1 MPPSRPSDRLSSEDA
16 IFLYLEKNE
25 MPLHIGCVAIFDGA
39 VPLETFTDFVESK
52 LPLIPRY
59 RQRIV
64 IPPFNLGHPTWEFDP
79 EFDIRRHI
87 RMVTLKRGTDGEL
100 QAFAGKV
107 LSQIMDRN
115 RPLWDITLVDGL
127 RHGHMAMIFRL
138 HHCLADGVSGVALL
152 NLVLDASPQ
161 VAPLPRRQPFQPP
174 PLPDATT
181 SLMDALVSSTSEA
194 IACLLEAQAAAMNL
208 VQALI
213 GNHAP
218 EAVQQWA
225 GMVPDL
231 MKSMDRLPFNA
242 PCLGP
247 RQHIWTDISLP
258 ETHAIKQACGTTMN
272 DVVLAVVTRAVSRY
286 AELHGQPVAGRLL
299 RYWVPV
305 NLRPPGGGEGMGNKI
320 SILPVTTP
328 LDIEDPLELL
338 KAVHER
344 TQALKRSHVLDLISL
359 GAAWLSAT
367 PPPFQA
373 MFGLLGN
380 RLPFPPFHMVCT
392 NVPGPQVPLYLL
404 GKKMLRS
411 YPYVPIGT
419 EMGFCCA
426 IQSYDGTFYIG
437 LTADSAVVPDVA
449 RIREFIDQ
457 AFVELRQAAGV
468 SPAQPK
474 RAPAKKAA
482 AAPPKS
488 RARRAAK
495 AAVVEHPPA
504 IEPREEAAPPKSRAR
519 RAAKVAAAEHPPALE
534 LQPPAEFVAEEAPEL
549 AEDLTAEL
557 EPVLVG

>member
-1 MPPSRPSDRLSSEDA
+1 
-16 IFLYLEKNE
+16 
-25 MPLHIGCVAIFDGA
+25 MPLHIGCVAIFDGG
-39 VPLETFTDFVESK
+39 VSLETFTDFVESK

-87 RMVTLKRGTDGEL
+87 RLLTLKRGTDGEL
-100 QAFAGKV
+100 QALAGKIF
-107 LSQIMDRN
+107 SQVMDRG

-127 RHGHMAMIFRL
+127 KKGHMAMIFRL

-152 NLVLDASPQ
+152 NLVLDASPEI
-161 VAPLPRRQPFQPP
+161 APLPRKQPFAPP
-174 PLPDATT
+174 PLPDATA

-208 VQALI
+208 VQAMVA
-213 GNHAP
+213 NQAP
-218 EAVQQWA
+218 AAVQQWA

-247 RQHIWTDISLP
+247 RRHIWTDFSIP
-258 ETHAIKQACGTTMN
+258 ETAAIKEACGATKN
-272 DVVLAVVTRAVSRY
+272 DVVLTVVTAAVSRY

-305 NLRPPGGGEGMGNKI
+305 NLRPPGAQASMGNKI

-328 LDIEDPLELL
+328 LDIKDLLELL

-344 TQALKRSHVLDLISL
+344 THAMKRSHILDLISL
-359 GAAWLSAT
+359 GAAWLSAA

-380 RLPFPPFHMVCT
+380 RLPFPPFHLVCT

-426 IQSYDGTFYIG
+426 VQSYAGRFYVG
-437 LTADSAVVPDVA
+437 LTADSAVVPDVE
-449 RIREFIDQ
+449 RIREFMDQ
-457 AFVELRQAAGV
+457 AFAELRAAAGV
-468 SPAQPK
+468 SPVRPK
-474 RAPAKKAA
+474 RARAQKATTA
-482 AAPPKS
+482 RPKP
-488 RARRAAK
+488 RARRTPEPTL
-495 AAVVEHPPA
+495 VENPPA
-504 IEPREEAAPPKSRAR
+504 IEPQL
-519 RAAKVAAAEHPPALE
+519 AAEVV
-534 LQPPAEFVAEEAPEL
+534 AEAQVEEAPEM
-549 AEDLTAEL
+549 AEDLAAEL